1 MGLSFKSMIKI
12 IGILTLIEGV
22 FMLPVVFTAI
32 HFEEWQASR
41 AFAVTAVCCMVFG
54 LLAVTRIRSEK
65 LAMRAREGYF
75 IAFLSWLYCSLLGA
89 VPMYFCGSRFSF
101 ISCFFESVA
110 GFSTTG
116 CSVLDLDIVPMSM
129 LLWRAM
135 CHWLG
140 GMGILILLISIFPL
154 WGINN
159 QSLATAETPGTH
171 AKKIEATYSD
181 TGKFLYLAYLI
192 LSVVEF
198 ALLWAGPMDW
208 FNALLTTCSSISTA
222 GLMILPES
230 AWMYELPY
238 VMAIVTVFTILS
250 SISFIVYF
258 LMLKGKWKEAL
269 KNYETKIFFFIIA
282 VSTILIAVSL
292 TVSGTYSS
300 VWRAVRDSFL
310 QVVSF
315 ISTSGYFVCDY
326 TAWPSFASTI
336 LVLLLFIGGCS
347 FSTSGSLKVI
357 RVTVLFKLIKR
368 GLLQQIH
375 PNMVRAVMM
384 DGKPVP
390 ARIASSITTHT
401 MLFFGIFAMG
411 CILLSFNDLD
421 METTIT
427 TSIGMLANTG
437 VALGMPGG
445 HGYFGMF
452 NEFSQLVM
460 SLLMIAGR
468 LEMYAMVIVF
478 ARSFWKPD
486 KAVAI

>member
-1 MGLSFKSMIKI
+1 MGLSFKSTIKI
-12 IGILTLIEGV
+12 LGILTLIEGV
-22 FMLPVVFTAI
+22 FMLPVIFTAMN
-32 HFEEWQASR
+32 FGEWQAFRSFSIVS
-41 AFAVTAVCCMVFG
+41 ACCILAG
-54 LLAVTRIRSEK
+54 LIAVTRIRLEK
-65 LAMRAREGYF
+65 LAMRSREGYF
-75 IAFLSWLYCSLLGA
+75 IAFLSWVYCSLLGA
-89 VPMYFCGSRFSF
+89 VPMYFCGSEFSF

-116 CSVLDLDIVPMSM
+116 CSVLDIDLVPMSM

-159 QSLATAETPGTH
+159 QSLATAETPGSHTR
-171 AKKIEATYSD
+171 KIEATYSD

-198 ALLWAGPMDW
+198 LLLWIGPMDW

-222 GLMILPES
+222 GLMIMPES
-230 AWMYELPY
+230 AWMYDLAY
-238 VMAIVTVFTILS
+238 VHIIVTIFTILS
-250 SISFIVYF
+250 SVNFTVYF
-258 LMLKGKWKEAL
+258 FIMNGKWREAL
-269 KNYETKIFFFIIA
+269 KNYETKMFFVIIG
-282 VSTILIAVSL
+282 VSSVLIALSL
-292 TVSGTYSS
+292 KLSGTYESI
-300 VWRAVRDSFL
+300 WLAVKDSFL

-315 ISTSGYFVCDY
+315 ISTSGYFICDY
-326 TAWPSFASTI
+326 TTWPAVPSTM
-336 LVLLLFIGGCS
+336 LMLLLFVGGCS

-357 RVTVLFKLIKR
+357 RITVIFKMIKR

-375 PNMVRAVMM
+375 PKIVKAVML
-384 DGKPVP
+384 DGNPVP
-390 ARIASSITTHT
+390 ARMASAITTHA
-401 MLFFGIFAMG
+401 MLFFGIFALG
-411 CILLSFNDLD
+411 CILLSFNNLD

-437 VALGMPGG
+437 VALGEPGG

-468 LEMYAMVIVF
+468 LEIYAMVIVF

-486 KAVAI
+486 KAVTI

>member
-1 MGLSFKSMIKI
+1 
-12 IGILTLIEGV
+12 
-22 FMLPVVFTAI
+22 
-32 HFEEWQASR
+32 
-41 AFAVTAVCCMVFG
+41 
-54 LLAVTRIRSEK
+54 
-65 LAMRAREGYF
+65 
-75 IAFLSWLYCSLLGA
+75 
-89 VPMYFCGSRFSF
+89 MYFCGSQFSF

-238 VMAIVTVFTILS
+238 VMTIVTVFTILS